1 MLKSE
6 LIERLA
12 KKFDQISIQHIEQYV
27 SVLLS
32 VMSHALARQERI
44 ELRGFGSFTLRYYPP
59 RNSYNPKTGKRQVA
73 TAKYKPHFKPGK
85 ALKNRV
91 NKL

>member
-12 KKFDQISIQHIEQYV
+12 DKFDHISIQKIEQYV

-32 VMSHALARQERI
+32 TMSHALARQERI

-73 TAKYKPHFKPGK
+73 AAHYKPHFKPGK